1 VGKQGQ
7 VSWQLGQGR
16 AIRPSTDS
24 GTNQGRAIRPWHR
37 YGEAS
42 CNRRYRKRWRILIK
56 SFKQTVGVTACGGP
70 PTSLI
75 PSCASPAAG
84 RRADEISCRSRRP
97 AVKVT
102 GPYQPPVCDHHIE
115 QPNLS
120 HLEQVARS
128 AERSQIS
135 HCRLSRGRTRGVQS
149 GSYNPLD
156 HWRAVDA
163 GAQES
168 VECTAAA
175 RLA

>member
-1 VGKQGQ
+1 MWENMARSRG
-7 VSWQLGQGR
+7 SRDR
-16 AIRPSTDS
+16 AVQSDPLRTVERTKAVQSDRGTD
-24 GTNQGRAIRPWHR
+24 
-37 YGEAS
+37 GEAS
-42 CNRRYRKRWRILIK
+42 CNRRYKIRWRILINR
-56 SFKQTVGVTACGGP
+56 SSKQWEQPPVAVPRLVLYPRVRHPPRAGGP
-70 PTSLI
+70 T
-75 PSCASPAAG
+75 
-84 RRADEISCRSRRP
+84 ISCRSRRP